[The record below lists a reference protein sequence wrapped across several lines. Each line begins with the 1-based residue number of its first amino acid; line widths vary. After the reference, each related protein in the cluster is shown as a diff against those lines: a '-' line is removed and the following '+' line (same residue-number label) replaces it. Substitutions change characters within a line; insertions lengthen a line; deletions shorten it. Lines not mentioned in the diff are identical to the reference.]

1 MTHIDKLNHFTS
13 GPNFIYLGGQKY
25 GYRPVPAVVDSAELK
40 LLRETLVAM
49 GTDVTLLDRSTR
61 ISMELK
67 LDNLFCHV
75 LDIQWKKIDFFPGGT
90 RLTQTRFRPSHVTY
104 NYKYLY
110 NNDKNDN
117 DNRGGAKKGEKST

>member
-1 MTHIDKLNHFTS
+1 MTHIEKLNQFTS

-75 LDIQWKKIDFFPGGT
+75 LDIQWNRKFLFPGGT
-90 RLTQTRFRPSHVTY
+90 RLTRTRFRPSHVTY
-104 NYKYLY
+104 NYNELV
-110 NNDKNDN
+110 
-117 DNRGGAKKGEKST
+117 GPTSTLLLKSKPFE

>member
-75 LDIQWKKIDFFPGGT
+75 LDSLKGNAK
-90 RLTQTRFRPSHVTY
+90 LT
-104 NYKYLY
+104 
-110 NNDKNDN
+110 
-117 DNRGGAKKGEKST
+117 